1 MLLGKVL
8 NNLKKKFKKIKFKNI
23 RFNSED
29 CEQNDIFFAI
39 NGNYSNGNRYIN
51 KAIDNGAKIIIQI

>member
-8 NNLKKKFKKIKFKNI
+8 NNINKKYKKINFKNI

-39 NGNYSNGNRYIN
+39 NGNYSNGNRVH
-51 KAIDNGAKIIIQI
+51 